1 MAQWRLYKTA
11 HYNYRNT
18 TRPYPLIPQVMN
30 GTGALRQFVP
40 RSLGIAPGR
49 PLAIGQ
55 RQCLNDPRCRDIQG
69 SCGGGGC
76 CISDDLISLLP
87 HGSFFNLTNV
97 HEQGTPLGKPFSGA
111 LPRPMRW
118 DPAERAEEPLGG
130 GGNCLVPH
138 YVVIPGGKA

>member
-1 MAQWRLYKTA
+1 MAESRLYKTA

-55 RQCLNDPRCRDIQG
+55 RQSLNDPRCRDIQG

-76 CISDDLISLLP
+76 CISDDLISAGNFGIGLSISEQSLKTASTLLC
-87 HGSFFNLTNV
+87 GNV
-97 HEQGTPLGKPFSGA
+97 GAFSITLG
-111 LPRPMRW
+111 
-118 DPAERAEEPLGG
+118 E
-130 GGNCLVPH
+130 N
-138 YVVIPGGKA
+138 IPNFQY

>member
-87 HGSFFNLTNV
+87 LFSSAGNIS
-97 HEQGTPLGKPFSGA
+97 EQSLKTASTLLCGDVGAFSITLGENMVDKLICG
-111 LPRPMRW
+111 
-118 DPAERAEEPLGG
+118 
-130 GGNCLVPH
+130 
-138 YVVIPGGKA
+138 

>member
-87 HGSFFNLTNV
+87 LFCSAGNLGIGLSIS
-97 HEQGTPLGKPFSGA
+97 EQSLKTASTLLCGDVGAFSITLGENMVDKLICG
-111 LPRPMRW
+111 
-118 DPAERAEEPLGG
+118 
-130 GGNCLVPH
+130 
-138 YVVIPGGKA
+138 

>member
-1 MAQWRLYKTA
+1 MAESRLYKTA

-55 RQCLNDPRCRDIQG
+55 RQSLTIRDVEIFQTDEVFGKHNDHVVDAFTKDRPDQ
-69 SCGGGGC
+69 SFGGC
-76 CISDDLISLLP
+76 VLPRRAWGNRLITDA
-87 HGSFFNLTNV
+87 HGS
-97 HEQGTPLGKPFSGA
+97 
-111 LPRPMRW
+111 
-118 DPAERAEEPLGG
+118 
-130 GGNCLVPH
+130 
-138 YVVIPGGKA
+138 